1 MHVHVRLAL
10 VHLGNRCN
18 ASTCKIEPSAV
29 VFSTCRKKNATTAP
43 EIGCPEEGCSSKAPF
58 RNLQPAVPKQ
68 IVIMQIQHPYCDRAG
83 QRFYCREC
91 QRSKLEAWIEVLSLP
106 DVFVLV
112 LGVQRSVAAV
122 PEQRS
127 IAESKGCVYT
137 IGSGLHWRKVW
148 RLYLDVL
155 QCVAGSLG

>member
-1 MHVHVRLAL
+1 VIVQVSDFTAE
-10 VHLGNRCN
+10 N
-18 ASTCKIEPSAV
+18 AKDQSW
-29 VFSTCRKKNATTAP
+29 R
-43 EIGCPEEGCSSKAPF
+43 
-58 RNLQPAVPKQ
+58 
-68 IVIMQIQHPYCDRAG
+68 
-83 QRFYCREC
+83 
-91 QRSKLEAWIEVLSLP
+91 AWIEVLSLP

-112 LGVQRSVAAV
+112 LEFSVSVVAV